1 MSASVNVAR
10 ALTERN
16 EALERASRLRDDFVH
31 HVSYE
36 LRSPLTNV
44 IGFAQLLG
52 DETVGTLNPR
62 QRDYA
67 DHILR
72 SSGALLAILN
82 DILDL
87 ASIDTRSLELDAGTR
102 RHPLDHRCRPTRRG
116 GSPAESSL

>member
-1 MSASVNVAR
+1 MLECAAQPLPDGATLLTFIDVTASVNVAR

-16 EALERASRLRDDFVH
+16 EALERASRLRDEFVH

-62 QRDYA
+62 QRDYT

-72 SSGALLAILN
+72 SSEALLAIVN

-87 ASIDTRSLELDAGTR
+87 ASIEPVRS
-102 RHPLDHRCRPTRRG
+102 
-116 GSPAESSL
+116 S